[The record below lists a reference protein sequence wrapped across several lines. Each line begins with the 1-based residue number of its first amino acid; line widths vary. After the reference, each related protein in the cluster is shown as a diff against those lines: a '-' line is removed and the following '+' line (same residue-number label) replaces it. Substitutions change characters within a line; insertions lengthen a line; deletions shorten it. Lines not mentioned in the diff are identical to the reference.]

1 MPADISF
8 AINYFNEEK
17 ITNLIIMIIGII
29 SIVFSLVFLFIIKY
43 SFFKGMAIPLLLIG
57 MIQVTAGTIVYT
69 RTAKDIIRI
78 EEGFKTG
85 ITATKNSELI
95 RMKKVD
101 RNFVIYQWIE
111 IALIFTGIILYSI
124 FYRSKLVFWKG
135 LALGLIIQA
144 SVILM
149 VDSAS
154 KKNAEHYMIFLNA
167 I

>member
-1 MPADISF
+1 
-8 AINYFNEEK
+8 
-17 ITNLIIMIIGII
+17 
-29 SIVFSLVFLFIIKY
+29 
-43 SFFKGMAIPLLLIG
+43 MAIPLLLIG